1 MLIIGCDYHP
11 GFQQI
16 AFVDQETGECGERRL
31 QHPEEAQQFYR
42 ELHARGETVR
52 VGMEASGHAQ
62 WFERLLGELH
72 FQLDIGDAAEIR
84 ARRVRKQKT
93 DRQDAQLILGSLA
106 QFVGKRAVEK
116 AAPWKSPRT
125 GLSHSAWKSR
135 KNGGIPTFSTAP
147 ATGG

>member
-84 ARRVRKQKT
+84 
-93 DRQDAQLILGSLA
+93 G
-106 QFVGKRAVEK
+106 GK
-116 AAPWKSPRT
+116 
-125 GLSHSAWKSR
+125 
-135 KNGGIPTFSTAP
+135 AP
-147 ATGG
+147 ALAHRPGFSSHHTPGMFSFFDYCASRWHGADAPRCFRL